1 MNVLVF
7 GATGAAGGA
16 VLARCLADPEVA
28 RVRTISR
35 RPLPL
40 SHPKLEQ
47 HTHDDFL
54 DYDAVSP
61 AFDGLD
67 AVLWCLGISVRQVS
81 GEDEYRRI
89 TVRFPEAAA
98 GIANASSPGAAFHYL
113 SGAGTRADSRQM
125 WARVKAE
132 AETSLR
138 ASVQATCWRPAF
150 IDGADS
156 ASSPRLYQAARP
168 LFRLLAPFRSAYVH
182 GEDLGAAMLRA
193 TRSGLRDRV
202 VENREI
208 RDLADA

>member
-1 MNVLVF
+1 MNVLLF

-16 VLARCLADPEVA
+16 VLARCLAEPDVA
-28 RVRTISR
+28 RVRTIAR
-35 RPLPL
+35 RPLPTH
-40 SHPKLEQ
+40 HPKLET
-47 HTHDDFL
+47 HVHDDYL
-54 DYDAVSP
+54 DYDDVAP
-61 AFDGLD
+61 AFEGMD

-98 GIANASSPGAAFHYL
+98 KVARERSPGTAFHYL
-113 SGAGTRADSRQM
+113 SGGGARADSRQM

-132 AETSLR
+132 AERSLR
-138 ASVQATCWRPAF
+138 AAVQATCWRPAF

-168 LFRLLAPFRSAYVH
+168 LFRLLAPFRSVYVH

-193 TRSGLRDRV
+193 TRSGMRDRII
-202 VENREI
+202 ENREI
-208 RDLADA
+208 RHLAEA